1 MDKKVDSNKNRT
13 VYRLQEALTGITC
26 RKCNADSISII
37 HNKNNRITK
46 TALCKLA
53 DIDRRYFD
61 RDIKILEELGLL
73 AISVDKYNH
82 LLLQDIQIN
91 ENYSEVL
98 SRGVHYRDLTGIV
111 KDKIRE
117 KVTSSV
123 KNDCA

>member
-1 MDKKVDSNKNRT
+1 MALYKEDIKWIKKSIPTKTERYTDCR
-13 VYRLQEALTGITC
+13 RLLLVLIYTC

-37 HNKNNRITK
+37 P
-46 TALCKLA
+46 
-53 DIDRRYFD
+53 
-61 RDIKILEELGLL
+61 
-73 AISVDKYNH
+73 VDKYNH